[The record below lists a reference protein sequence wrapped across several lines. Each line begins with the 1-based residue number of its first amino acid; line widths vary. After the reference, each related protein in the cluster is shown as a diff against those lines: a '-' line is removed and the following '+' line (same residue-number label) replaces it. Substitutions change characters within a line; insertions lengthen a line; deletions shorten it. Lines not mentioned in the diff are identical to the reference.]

1 MLRQTLVPMLA
12 MTIMI
17 SYSTE
22 SFAKNG
28 GRSTPSTTTQATQIR
43 LLAKGEIDMGA
54 AASAADT
61 NPEFHAD
68 YRIKKDLPQLKVRVE
83 NFEANAKF
91 DVYIENLKI
100 GTVVIDPVTLEGELD
115 FKNGVWPA
123 GLPTELKAGMV
134 VRILSGTA
142 VLLQGAF
149 QAK

>member
-12 MTIMI
+12 MTMLI

-28 GRSTPSTTTQATQIR
+28 GSSTSTTTQSTQIR
-43 LLAKGEIDMGA
+43 LLAKGEINMGA
-54 AASAADT
+54 AASAADM

-68 YRIKKDLPQLKVRVE
+68 YRVKKDLPQLKVRVE
-83 NFEANAKF
+83 NFEPGAKL

-100 GTVVIDPVTLEGELD
+100 GTAVIDPVTLEGELD

-123 GLPTELKAGMV
+123 GLPTELKAGMN

>member
-1 MLRQTLVPMLA
+1 MLRQTLVPMMALS
-12 MTIMI
+12 MMI
-17 SYSTE
+17 SFTSE
-22 SFAKNG
+22 SFAKG
-28 GRSTPSTTTQATQIR
+28 GGGSNSTTTSSTQIR
-43 LLAKGEIDMGA
+43 LLAKGEINMGA
-54 AASAADT
+54 AATAADI

-68 YRIKKDLPQLKVRVE
+68 YRTKKDIPQLKIRVE

-100 GTVVIDPVTLEGELD
+100 GSVVIDPVTLEGELD

-123 GLPTELKAGMV
+123 GLPTQLKAGMM